1 MFGFKKEDKEKAKK
15 QYNELLNSIGK
26 KNDNYEW
33 FVLGEQKTIYN
44 KELSL
49 DDIISNN
56 NK

>member
-26 KNDNYEW
+26 KNDNCEG